1 MDKIN
6 FENKPSTNTPINATN
21 LNQVQT
27 NVENEFTVVRGEID
41 TQKVKYADIYFT
53 LIPNVANALG
63 IGTNNATINLSN
75 LNATELLD
83 VSFNQASGN
92 AVFVLKSNLS
102 NPSSIEV
109 YGYRLSGKS
118 SSAIGARARILY
130 R

>member
-21 LNQVQT
+21 LNLVQT

-41 TQKVKYADIYFT
+41 TQKVKYTDIYFT

-63 IGTNNATINLSN
+63 IGTNSKVIDLSS

-83 VSFNQASGN
+83 VSFNQTSGN

>member
-1 MDKIN
+1 MQKVN

-21 LNQVQT
+21 LNLVQT

-63 IGTNNATINLSN
+63 IGTNSKVIDISS
-75 LNATELLD
+75 LNATQILD
-83 VSFNQASGN
+83 VSFNYASGN
-92 AVFVLKSNLS
+92 AVFVLKSNLE
-102 NPSSIEV
+102 NTSSIEV
-109 YGYRLSGKS
+109 YGYRLSGTS
-118 SSAIGARARILY
+118 SSTIGARARILY

>member
-1 MDKIN
+1 MQKVN

-53 LIPNVANALG
+53 LIPDVANAKG
-63 IGTNNATINLSN
+63 IGVNNTTINLSS

-109 YGYRLSGKS
+109 YGYRLSGTS
-118 SSAIGARARILY
+118 TSAIGARARILY